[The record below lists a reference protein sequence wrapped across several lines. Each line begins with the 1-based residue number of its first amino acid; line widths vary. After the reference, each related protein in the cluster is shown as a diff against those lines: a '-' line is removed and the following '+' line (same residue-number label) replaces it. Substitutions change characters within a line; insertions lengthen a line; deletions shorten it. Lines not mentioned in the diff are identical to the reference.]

1 MCGACG
7 DNPQTW
13 KDLGVELI
21 SESEAALDTI
31 AANCRSNVISC
42 CSSLFTLWLQRKPD
56 ASWGQLIDALRSV
69 KLHNLAAEIEKKL
82 EPPTASTPG
91 DTTEATASQES
102 KIKSM
107 TFYL

>member
-1 MCGACG
+1 MKYLNRHVRDQLCGACG

-21 SESEAALDTI
+21 SESEAALGAI
-31 AANCRSNVISC
+31 AANCRSDVISC

-56 ASWGQLIDALRSV
+56 ANWGQLIDALRNI

-82 EPPTASTPG
+82 EPSTASTPG
-91 DTTEATASQES
+91 HTTEA
-102 KIKSM
+102 
-107 TFYL
+107 